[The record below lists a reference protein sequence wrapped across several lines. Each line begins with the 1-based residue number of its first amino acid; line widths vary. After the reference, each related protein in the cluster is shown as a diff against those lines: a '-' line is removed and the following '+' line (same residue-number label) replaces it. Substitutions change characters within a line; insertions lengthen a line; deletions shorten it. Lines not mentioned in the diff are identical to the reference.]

1 MSAVPDLSAIA
12 QQASSASMHRS
23 SATAERSGILAAGN
37 WIVDHLKVIDLWPSQ
52 DALAIIQS
60 ESDGN
65 GGSPFNVLI
74 DLSRLGAVFPLQ
86 GAGVIGTDSAG
97 DWILNACR
105 QNRIDVS
112 SMHRTDAAPTSYT
125 DVMSVASTGRRTFF
139 HQRGANALLKGS
151 DIELESSS
159 AKLFHLGYLLLLDS
173 LDAACPT
180 FGTKS
185 AELLHR
191 ASELGFVTSAD
202 VVSEESDRYRQIV
215 FPALRHLDLLFMN
228 EFEAGRMVD
237 SKIRVGDAI
246 DRDALVSTA
255 EMLMKA
261 GIRQWLIIHFPEGI
275 LALSSGGKKLFQP
288 SLKLPPERIKGAT
301 GAGDAVTAGVLFG
314 YLKGLPMET
323 CLLYGV
329 CAAAACM
336 QHPSASDG
344 VLPLPKCLE
353 FADELSFRP
362 NLF

>member
-1 MSAVPDLSAIA
+1 VP
-12 QQASSASMHRS
+12 
-23 SATAERSGILAAGN
+23 ERSGILAAGN

-74 DLSRLGAVFPLQ
+74 DLSRLGAHFPLQ
-86 GAGVIGTDSAG
+86 GAGMIGTDSAG
-97 DWILNACR
+97 DWILDVCR
-105 QNRIDVS
+105 QNRIDIS
-112 SMHRTDAAPTSYT
+112 SMHRTNGVPTSYT

-139 HQRGANALLKGS
+139 HQRGASALLKGS
-151 DIELESSS
+151 DIQLESSS
-159 AKLFHLGYLLLLDS
+159 AKLFHLGYLLLLDG
-173 LDAACPT
+173 LDAPCPT

-202 VVSEESDRYRQIV
+202 VVSEESDRYREIV

-228 EFEAGRMVD
+228 EFEAGQMVD
-237 SKIRVGDAI
+237 SKIRTRDEI

-255 EMLMKA
+255 ETLVKA
-261 GIRQWLIIHFPEGI
+261 GVRQWVIIHFPEGI
-275 LALSSGGKKLFQP
+275 LALAANGKKFFQP
-288 SLKLPPERIKGAT
+288 SLQLPPDRIKGAT

-314 YLKGLPMET
+314 YLEGLPIET

-344 VLPLPKCLE
+344 VVPLPKCLE
-353 FADELSFRP
+353 VVNDLSFRP
-362 NLF
+362 DLFR